1 MHHSHMFLGEFK
13 HNIDNKGR
21 VAIPVKFRTKL
32 EGGAILT
39 RGLDHCLFLLPQ
51 REWDALVEK
60 LMRLPIAQ
68 AGSRAFVRLMLSGA
82 SDVEFDVQGRVLVP
96 EHLRTYAHLT
106 KRVTVTGLYNR
117 IELWD
122 DGEWRKYKTKTEQES
137 DEIAEKLGELG
148 I

>member
-1 MHHSHMFLGEFK
+1 MHRSHMFLGEFK

-96 EHLRTYAHLT
+96 EHLRTYARLT

-122 DGEWRKYKTKTEQES
+122 DGEWKKYKTKTEQES

>member
-106 KRVTVTGLYNR
+106 KRVTATGLYNR